1 MAASSEL
8 AFFEEHERFVAL
20 VSELGALDNALP
32 EDAARAKAL
41 VKEGADI
48 LDKYQEQSHLL
59 DKHMES
65 MAKPLMDRARDD
77 LRAIRAAHVKKSSEA
92 GSGFALQLLDAPVM
106 HHCLTLA
113 YLLCKTRGWKRVI
126 TFFPHE
132 AADLEPCVAA
142 LLSLDSEGT
151 THWKSRYVLLL
162 WLSVLVL
169 APFPVHTIDSG
180 DLGPAAAALA
190 AAAEGALST
199 VPTFGTGDPWGGGIV
214 GTILCVCQ
222 GCLGSAG
229 PVRDAA
235 AACVGRLL
243 TRPDLETS
251 VLAEFIGWGVKVIE
265 ATCLSHARA
274 DPGLAERLASDGAE
288 GDAEELTARQ
298 QASPSGWDTSAVDD
312 SGAGTPVWSGAA
324 AASAGADPAAASG
337 APAGGLDVFVVTG
350 VLAAIVRA
358 FKHGQRDSLADAAG
372 EAFCRISQVAASE
385 QGQLLRSSASLRRLL
400 VKLSQ
405 RTGLVY
411 LPPRV
416 ASWRYQRGQRSLLDN
431 LRGAGP
437 AAALPSRA
445 RDAEEPEADDDFDI
459 EPVVEDV
466 IDSLLTGLRD
476 HDTIVRWSA
485 AKGIGRVAGRLPREF
500 ADEVVE
506 AVATLLDRA
515 EGDGAWHGGCLAL
528 AELARRGLLLPARL
542 SDVVPRVVSAL
553 QFDERRG
560 ATSVGS
566 HVRDAACYVCWA
578 FARAYSPSVMRPW
591 VRPLAAALLCV
602 ALFDREVNCRRAA
615 AAAFQESVGRQGAD
629 NFPHGI
635 AILTAADY
643 FSLGNRAHAFTHVAR
658 QVATFA
664 TYRGAL
670 LEHLVGVKL
679 RHWDVDVR
687 RLSARALA
695 YLAPLQPEWAASD
708 LLPRLTA
715 ETTSADLLVRHGATL
730 AIAEV
735 LLSLARLSNF
745 QALIP
750 YSVMH
755 NIRAVVPRAEKA
767 GADGWAANA
776 RLIRAGGVAPGDA
789 VVHSRLGDGVLL
801 FEAFERA
808 QCLRAARIHDEEP
821 SGEDIEDESPSD
833 GTPGRALSKPTLR
846 ASPSSEA
853 NFAAPDV
860 VFPRMVPLLSIP
872 DPVYA
877 RGLAEGLSLAV
888 GGLSESVVKCSTS
901 TLAAWARAAGEPK
914 GDRTGLETLLWNLL
928 LLLRGRIAKVPAGSG
943 GEQASAA
950 GKPSRD
956 STIQPDSDEPASLAS
971 QATGFRV
978 ESRLVVPVLR
988 TLHVLL
994 AQGRAG
1000 EGSAKDG
1007 RWAREAIPLIR
1018 YRVMRSKDPVRVM
1031 SASDVLLAM
1040 VGLRQPI
1047 GAAALRTVLDFLAH
1061 PFPKV
1066 RRITGERLFS
1076 TLMIFDDL
1084 FKTGAQP
1091 ETSDH
1096 GQVSSGAGAEEAVP
1110 GGERPA
1116 SWIQALREADPSET
1130 AVIGFFG
1137 CDPDGAMAILSST
1150 AWDGDEA
1157 DVVAARDV
1165 LYAMLGVAAPAARVG
1180 ALRSD
1185 GERWGYPSQDSST
1198 ATAEGADSYLA
1209 LVREVGY

>member
-755 NIRAVVPRAEKA
+755 NIRAVVPRAEK
-767 GADGWAANA
+767 
-776 RLIRAGGVAPGDA
+776 P
-789 VVHSRLGDGVLL
+789 
-801 FEAFERA
+801 
-808 QCLRAARIHDEEP
+808 
-821 SGEDIEDESPSD
+821 
-833 GTPGRALSKPTLR
+833 
-846 ASPSSEA
+846 
-853 NFAAPDV
+853 
-860 VFPRMVPLLSIP
+860 
-872 DPVYA
+872 
-877 RGLAEGLSLAV
+877 
-888 GGLSESVVKCSTS
+888 
-901 TLAAWARAAGEPK
+901 
-914 GDRTGLETLLWNLL
+914 
-928 LLLRGRIAKVPAGSG
+928 
-943 GEQASAA
+943 
-950 GKPSRD
+950 
-956 STIQPDSDEPASLAS
+956 
-971 QATGFRV
+971 
-978 ESRLVVPVLR
+978 
-988 TLHVLL
+988 
-994 AQGRAG
+994 
-1000 EGSAKDG
+1000 
-1007 RWAREAIPLIR
+1007 
-1018 YRVMRSKDPVRVM
+1018 
-1031 SASDVLLAM
+1031 
-1040 VGLRQPI
+1040 
-1047 GAAALRTVLDFLAH
+1047 
-1061 PFPKV
+1061 
-1066 RRITGERLFS
+1066 
-1076 TLMIFDDL
+1076 
-1084 FKTGAQP
+1084 
-1091 ETSDH
+1091 
-1096 GQVSSGAGAEEAVP
+1096 
-1110 GGERPA
+1110 
-1116 SWIQALREADPSET
+1116 
-1130 AVIGFFG
+1130 
-1137 CDPDGAMAILSST
+1137 
-1150 AWDGDEA
+1150 
-1157 DVVAARDV
+1157 
-1165 LYAMLGVAAPAARVG
+1165 
-1180 ALRSD
+1180 
-1185 GERWGYPSQDSST
+1185 
-1198 ATAEGADSYLA
+1198 
-1209 LVREVGY
+1209 